1 MNPFEYWYKSNITL
15 RKGLILAFK
24 YNIDALK
31 NCSRL
36 RDDCEY
42 LFEEGDF
49 LKKNS
54 SNNSSKSLKASIWVK
69 DYQFV

>member
-1 MNPFEYWYKSNITL
+1 MNHFEYWYKSNITL

-24 YNIDALK
+24 YNIYALK

-49 LKKNS
+49 HEKT
-54 SNNSSKSLKASIWVK
+54 A
-69 DYQFV
+69 